1 MTFRGKA
8 TRTTKPAYR
17 VTPGD
22 VICIPG
28 KGFRSVTET
37 EFNLWDRSVVFTCG
51 TEECIHEVGEMV
63 EIAVY
68 GTLPPSAPP
77 MSLARSHNVN
87 VAILALSLALI
98 FCLLVASAVFNWSP

>member
-8 TRTTKPAYR
+8 TRTIKPAYR

-77 MSLARSHNVN
+77 MSLARSHNAN

>member
-28 KGFRSVTET
+28 KGFMSVTET

-77 MSLARSHNVN
+77 MSLARSHNAN

>member
-1 MTFRGKA
+1 MTFTAKA
-8 TRTTKPAYR
+8 TRTNKPAYK
-17 VTPGD
+17 VAPGD

-51 TEECIHEVGEMV
+51 SEECMHEVNEMV
-63 EIAVY
+63 EVTVY

-77 MSLARSHNVN
+77 MSLARSHNIN
-87 VAILALSLALI
+87 VAIMVLSLALI
-98 FCLLVASAVFNWSP
+98 FSLLVASAVFNWSP